1 MKPPAKPAGT
11 CKCITEGDRKNSM
24 DCFFHSNVPSIAPCI
39 ECGKPI
45 CATCRDER
53 GGCPSCRL
61 AAKVD
66 AATATRQQIPGQ
78 VPPRAAPASVR
89 PQATV
94 SAPADP
100 AESRALVA
108 LGYPLWPLALLSL
121 LDRKQSRHL
130 RRQALQALGFNL
142 VMYGFGGLLM
152 LLAQVPFLG
161 FPAWVLVPLLA
172 PLFLVASVYYG
183 VKAWNG
189 DDARIPVVSS
199 WLDDRLP
206 QGDTNA
212 R

>member
-1 MKPPAKPAGT
+1 
-11 CKCITEGDRKNSM
+11 M
-24 DCFFHSNVPSIAPCI
+24 DCYFHPNVPSIAPCI

-78 VPPRAAPASVR
+78 VPPRPAPASVR

-94 SAPADP
+94 SAPPDP

-130 RRQALQALGFNL
+130 RRQAFQALGFNL
-142 VMYGFGGLLM
+142 GFFGFWGLLT

-161 FPAWVLVPLLA
+161 FSAWVLVPLLA

-189 DDARIPVVSS
+189 DDVRIPVVSS
-199 WLDDRLP
+199 WLDERLP